1 MTICQGSFIISIVWR
16 PAELMAL
23 RTHTIEKK
31 GEKRNQIWEWE
42 ETPELL
48 AAIEQ
53 LHKSSQ
59 TVKEV
64 GDVPKNL
71 HVGNKNFA
79 PFKPRRKK

>member
-1 MTICQGSFIISIVWR
+1 MTI
-16 PAELMAL
+16 

-31 GEKRNQIWEWE
+31 NPQHNQEWSWE

-59 TVKEV
+59 AVKEI
-64 GDVPKNL
+64 GNIKKL
-71 HVGNKNFA
+71 HVGNTNYA
-79 PFKPRRKK
+79 PSKSRKKV